1 MPRIGVQLLLSRSVI
16 NRSSFSIE
24 KNFRTLS
31 LSLFSRRDALDKIL
45 KKSDSQKSSKI
56 IFSSNC
62 TNLQRNNSRRRYIYI
77 ITESRIEKKYPS
89 VRKGNGRDIIDNF
102 HSFLPIF
109 VLEYHF
115 NTRTMGQSIS
125 PLSPR
130 VSVVNPSSCN
140 FFLAIFGHCSSL
152 ALYIYIYPLL
162 LFLFFLPPF
171 TRFVLGP
178 PLSALTRSSFAFFL
192 FVF

>member
-77 ITESRIEKKYPS
+77 YIITESRIEKKYPS

-115 NTRTMGQSIS
+115 NTRTMDQSIS

-152 ALYIYIYPLL
+152 ALYIYIYISSSPLP
-162 LFLFFLPPF
+162 LFPSSIYPF
-171 TRFVLGP
+171 C
-178 PLSALTRSSFAFFL
+178 S
-192 FVF
+192 